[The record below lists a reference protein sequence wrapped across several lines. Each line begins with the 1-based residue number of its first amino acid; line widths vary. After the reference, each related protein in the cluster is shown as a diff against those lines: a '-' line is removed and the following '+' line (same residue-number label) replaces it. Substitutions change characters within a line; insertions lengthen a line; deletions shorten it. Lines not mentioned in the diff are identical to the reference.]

1 METLKNI
8 IINIDNAQIG
18 TSEVVFII
26 VVLAVIALS
35 CYFLP
40 DANKKQTS
48 KKA

>member
-8 IINIDNAQIG
+8 IINIDNANFG
-18 TSEVVFII
+18 VNEYVFCA
-26 VVLAVIALS
+26 VVLAVIIGS